1 MSQLPHEPGA
11 EAGRSGWSGR
21 LQARWLAMPEAERR
35 RVPLVLGILVLA
47 STLAAHALLTMPARL
62 KTDQDHARQS
72 QRAAA
77 GKRAPKQATPRWAG
91 KSAGA
96 LRREVQGLKDEVAT
110 QQARLADLEPRFAS
124 LAQVGPS
131 RDLFEALTGLAAS
144 ADMEL
149 ETLEQ
154 KGLKREE
161 RDQPPSVARLAGLAA
176 ASPYQ
181 RPLVRLKARASYRG
195 LMQFLDG
202 LSGLPQVVAPVW
214 ISIEVATDAPNGG
227 RPRLQW
233 LNVEMDLNL

>member
-1 MSQLPHEPGA
+1 MRTLSSGA
-11 EAGRSGWSGR
+11 AAGSARAGLSAR
-21 LQARWLAMPEAERR
+21 LQARWLRLPEAERR
-35 RVPLVLGILVLA
+35 RVPLVLGILALA
-47 STLAAHALLTMPARL
+47 SALALHAMLTMPARL
-62 KTDQDHARQS
+62 KAEQDHARQS

-77 GKRAPKQATPRWAG
+77 VKKAPKQAAPRWVG
-91 KSAGA
+91 KSAGT
-96 LRREVQGLKDEVAT
+96 LRREVQGLQDELAT
-110 QQARLADLEPRFAS
+110 QRARLADLEPRFAS

-154 KGLKREE
+154 QGLKREE
-161 RDQPPSVARLAGLAA
+161 RDLPPSVGRLAGLAA

-202 LSGLPQVVAPVW
+202 LSSLPHTVAPVW
-214 ISIEVATDAPNGG
+214 ISIEVATDARNGG